1 VGARRRAE
9 PLAGPEI
16 CPISVAAS
24 RTGFRFQKAGHENVE
39 DDCCKINKLAY
50 IMLSLGNKVM
60 PTFAIE
66 REIAF
71 NISDVARLLRTYAD
85 QRAREFGMTR
95 AQWAVLS
102 RVERTEGLKQ
112 NELAE
117 ALDLQPITLT
127 RLIDRL
133 CESGLIERRSDP
145 DDRRAKRLYLT
156 PAARPVLDG
165 LMRLG
170 KDMMATVLAGIEPAA
185 VEQLLANLL
194 TLKTNLRGAIA
205 NRANE
210 AALEQSH
217 G

>member
-1 VGARRRAE
+1 
-9 PLAGPEI
+9 
-16 CPISVAAS
+16 
-24 RTGFRFQKAGHENVE
+24 
-39 DDCCKINKLAY
+39 
-50 IMLSLGNKVM
+50 M
-60 PTFAIE
+60 PKTPIE

-102 RVERTEGLKQ
+102 RVERSEGLKQ
-112 NELAE
+112 CELAE
-117 ALDLQPITLT
+117 VLDLQPITLT

-133 CESGLIERRSDP
+133 CEGGLIERRSDP

-156 PAARPVLDG
+156 PAARPVLNG
-165 LMRLG
+165 LTRLG
-170 KDMMATVLAGIEPAA
+170 KDMMATVLAGIEPTAID
-185 VEQLLANLL
+185 QLLAHLL
-194 TLKTNLRGAIA
+194 TLKTNLRDAIA

-210 AALEQSH
+210 AAMEKSY